1 MNYIPEHY
9 QPLCRFSQVLMTT
22 KYHIIHILTAILI
35 TVLQSIVTGCTK
47 DIRPEST
54 PRDNITVH
62 WALSPGGLGDM
73 GYNDIIFAGISAAA
87 SQHDFGLYFYRPES
101 AEEMIPVVSEW
112 IQEPQQ
118 EGTRSLFVLGASDF
132 EVTVRELVDAGAFPL
147 PEGKDMMMLEYFA
160 EDLPVH
166 TIGIVPVSAAF
177 LAGRLADSLDRNPA
191 VIAATLSDPQSKAA
205 AEAFCQGV
213 CPEHPDSVAVI
224 ELSDNYSGF
233 YMADSLY
240 RMCND
245 LTAGY
250 DFFFPYAGGTAL
262 GMYRYMRD
270 VSGPWMVVGMDM
282 DQSDLAPDNMC
293 CSMIKRIDRA
303 IVLWMDSYIRGEEI
317 PEHTV
322 HGLESGLISLYPS
335 AGYETITDEITEK
348 NRAEALEIE
357 RTYTEILSRQ

>member
-1 MNYIPEHY
+1 MRKATPYII
-9 QPLCRFSQVLMTT
+9 PLL
-22 KYHIIHILTAILI
+22 
-35 TVLQSIVTGCTK
+35 TVLALVTGCSK
-47 DIRPEST
+47 ADFIEP
-54 PRDNITVH
+54 PRDSITVH
-62 WALSPGGLGDM
+62 WALAPGGLGDM

-87 SQHDFGLYFYRPES
+87 NQHDFGLYYYRPES
-101 AEEMIPVVSEW
+101 AEDMTSVVTGW

-132 EVTVRELVDAGAFPL
+132 EVTVRELMAAGAFPL

-160 EDLPVH
+160 DDLPVH
-166 TIGIVPVSAAF
+166 TIGIVPMSAAY
-177 LAGRLADSLDRNPA
+177 LAGRLADSLDRTPA

-205 AEAFCQGV
+205 AEAFCMGAS
-213 CPEHPDSVAVI
+213 PGHPDSVAVI

-240 RMCND
+240 RLCPE
-245 LTAGY
+245 LTASY

-270 VSGPWMVVGMDM
+270 YSGPWMVVGMDM

-303 IVLWMDSYIRGEEI
+303 IVLWMDSYIRGEELPARTI
-317 PEHTV
+317 

-335 AGYETITDEITEK
+335 EGYEEIVEEITE
-348 NRAEALEIE
+348 RYRERALEIE
-357 RTYTEILSRQ
+357 QIYTDILSRQ